1 MDKILVEIKQEL
13 GGLTKDTG
21 LKTSDVRK
29 ISSKV
34 FKKLEN
40 KSIDNVF
47 LHCEELLNERSWAM
61 GVIAYDW
68 AYRVREQYNDKT
80 YDVFYRWLLEYVRG
94 WGDCDD
100 FCTHAFGELIRQNK
114 DLYQEVLK
122 WTRCEKFWA
131 RRASAVVL
139 IPSINH
145 NDYEK
150 IDPFQISNLLLK
162 DENHLV
168 LKGYGWMLKVFSQK
182 EQDMVFHYLDKNRKI
197 MPRIAF
203 RYALEKIDTDKKAF
217 LMK

>member
-47 LHCEELLNERSWAM
+47 LLCEELLNERSWAM

-80 YDVFYRWLLEYVRG
+80 YEVFYRWLVEYVRG

-122 WTRCEKFWA
+122 WTRCEKFWV

-150 IDPFQISNLLLK
+150 IDPFQIANLLLR

-182 EQDMVFHYLDKNRKI
+182 EQDMVFHYLEKNRKI